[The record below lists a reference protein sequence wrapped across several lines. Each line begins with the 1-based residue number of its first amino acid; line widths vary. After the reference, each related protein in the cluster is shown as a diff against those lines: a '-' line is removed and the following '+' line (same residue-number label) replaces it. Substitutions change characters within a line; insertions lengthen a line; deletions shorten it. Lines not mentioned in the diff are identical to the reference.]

1 MKTGMTTGMKTM
13 KRNGLVILLALMLAI
28 AMPLMS
34 SCKLLSG
41 LTGGSSEDVQSQNG
55 SQQTSQE
62 NQNAS
67 GDQQDNSQGTVV
79 TGSDQWPADVMGG
92 LPVPAAKV
100 TAIFKDETKKEYV
113 VTFAEMELASAEGY
127 AVSFRNMGFAN
138 DLDVITADSIM
149 ISGTASSGAKAM
161 FAYSVSEKSG
171 TVTYIHEPEAVVS
184 IVESIDMTDADS
196 WPANFLAGVPELQG
210 KITYVSYDG
219 ETNVIVDLSY
229 VEKADFEA
237 FIETVK
243 QAGFTIDADE
253 SKSTDGINFSA
264 YNEAD
269 DWFYSDLSYGDEPN
283 PNNTVRIEMYKAG

>member
-1 MKTGMTTGMKTM
+1 
-13 KRNGLVILLALMLAI
+13 
-28 AMPLMS
+28 
-34 SCKLLSG
+34 
-41 LTGGSSEDVQSQNG
+41 
-55 SQQTSQE
+55 
-62 NQNAS
+62 
-67 GDQQDNSQGTVV
+67 
-79 TGSDQWPADVMGG
+79 
-92 LPVPAAKV
+92 
-100 TAIFKDETKKEYV
+100 
-113 VTFAEMELASAEGY
+113 
-127 AVSFRNMGFAN
+127 
-138 DLDVITADSIM
+138 M

-171 TVTYIHEPEAVVS
+171 TVTYLHEPEAVVS

-219 ETNVIVDLSY
+219 VTNVIVDLSY